1 MPFKIKKTV
10 SSLAPSG
17 NSVLFNGTNQNLRIA
32 NNAALQF
39 GTGDFTVDF
48 WLYGNTSQVAYA
60 RALSIG
66 GTYGGSQIGLEVD
79 IQGSSGLIM
88 EVNSGASTVTS
99 IVIYAPSTWKNQ
111 WNHIAVTRVGTT
123 FYAFYNGTLAGSV
136 TPASINLIGTDGVSI
151 GCSTANANY
160 WNGYISNLRLV
171 KGTGLYTAS
180 FTPPTAPLTAI
191 SGTSLLVCQSPTIVD
206 NSTNNFAITN
216 NNAATVSSAVTPFTA
231 PQSVFKIKKN
241 NPNPTML
248 TGYGASFNGSNQYLS
263 LPNTSALDL
272 GSNNFTMEAWVYPTS
287 VSGNKN
293 IFYINGNAS
302 SYSAICLY
310 IQDSKFAFLANQTG
324 GYPWTLQIGAVGPT
338 ISSNT
343 WYHVAA
349 TRSGNSFYVF
359 VNGTLVSGAP
369 YSLSGALFNG
379 TTNSI
384 GYQASMTSN
393 NFPGYISNA
402 RIINGTALYTASFA
416 PPTSPLTAITS
427 CSLLTCNAATIVD
440 ASTKNLT
447 ITNNN
452 SVVASSSFTPF
463 SSSLIAPTNY
473 SVAFNGSSTWLT
485 TPSTSSLAIGT
496 GDFTYE
502 CWAYLSS
509 TPGQYNS
516 NAMSSFVQNSAGD
529 HGTYI
534 GFTSALTAF
543 ATLKLDN
550 STSLTLNSGATTYAL
565 NTWHHVVLSRV
576 GTTVSLFFNGSR
588 VATNTN
594 SYNLIENIVA
604 IGKQYATTE
613 SGVNGFTNVGVF
625 NGYIS
630 NARVIIGGTQ
640 PYSPTSTTLTVPT
653 TPISAITN
661 TKLLTC
667 NAATIVDSST
677 NNLTLTNT
685 GTATVSSTITPFSA
699 SVSNGGFKLKQVSY
713 VRPTYNFT
721 ISPAYSG
728 KSTWDLVTDGP
739 LILSTSGS
747 WIITPTTSINTKIK
761 MWGGGGASFK
771 AAWKGGGGGFSSG
784 SVQLESGVSYGIV
797 TSMNGSNGIIGS
809 GGLTGIFSSSISQA
823 NSIMIAGGGGVGT
836 DYLGNYGGNG
846 GAGGGSSGQDGT
858 GDGLQ
863 NGRGGTQIAGGSP
876 AVYNSQKAGSA
887 LQANGGDGGAGYW
900 GGGAQNAAGSG
911 GGSGYIHPTKV
922 TSGITVTGASSTP
935 ANSSDSDRA
944 GSGQGSLGNTSGSMG
959 IIIIRAA

>member
-10 SSLAPSG
+10 SVLGPSG
-17 NSVLFNGTNQNLRIA
+17 NSVQFNGTNQNLRIA

-48 WLYGNTSQVAYA
+48 WLYGNSSQSAYA

-66 GTYGGSQIGLEVD
+66 GTYGGSQIGLEID

-160 WNGYISNLRLV
+160 WNGYISNVRLV

-180 FTPPTAPLTAI
+180 FTPSTTPLTAI
-191 SGTSLLVCQSPTIVD
+191 SGTSLLTCQSPTIVD

-216 NNAATVSSAVTPFTA
+216 NNAATVSSATPFTGSLS
-231 PQSVFKIKKN
+231 PFKIKKN

-248 TGYGASFNGSNQYLS
+248 TGYGASFNGTNQYLS
-263 LPNTSALDL
+263 IPNNAAFQLGTGDFTAECWTYATSMPQSFARLL
-272 GSNNFTMEAWVYPTS
+272 SVAGTYSGANVGLEINISTS
-287 VSGNKN
+287 TAPVNG
-293 IFYINGNAS
+293 IEFAINGNNTTYFRIS
-302 SYSAICLY
+302 TNSAIS
-310 IQDSKFAFLANQTG
+310 I
-324 GYPWTLQIGAVGPT
+324 
-338 ISSNT
+338 NT
-343 WYHVAA
+343 WYHVAV
-349 TRSGNSFYVF
+349 TRLSGTIYCFL
-359 VNGTLVSGAP
+359 NGVLQTSSTSGA
-369 YSLSGALFNG
+369 STNINGSGGA
-379 TTNSI
+379 TIAAAI
-384 GYQASMTSN
+384 GGGAYW
-393 NFPGYISNA
+393 PGYVSNV
-402 RIINGTALYTASFA
+402 RILKGTALYTSSFTA
-416 PPTSPLTAITS
+416 PTSPLTAITS
-427 CSLLTCNAATIVD
+427 CSLLTCHAATISDGSSNSFTV
-440 ASTKNLT
+440 
-447 ITNNN
+447 TNN
-452 SVVASSSFTPF
+452 SGVVPSSSFTPF
-463 SSSLIAPTNY
+463 SSSLTAPTNY
-473 SVAFNGSSTWLT
+473 STLFNGSSTWLT

-576 GTTVSLFFNGSR
+576 GTTVSLFINGSR

-594 SYNLIENIVA
+594 SYNLIESIVA
-604 IGKQYATTE
+604 IGKQYSTTE

-630 NARVIIGGTQ
+630 NARVVIGGTQ

-653 TPISAITN
+653 TPISAISN

-667 NAATIVDSST
+667 NAATIVDGST
-677 NNLTLTNT
+677 NNLTITNT
-685 GTATVSSTITPFSA
+685 GAATVSSTITPFVANVLNS
-699 SVSNGGFKLKQVSY
+699 GFKLKQVSY
-713 VRPTYNFT
+713 VRP
-721 ISPAYSG
+721 A
-728 KSTWDLVTDGP
+728 
-739 LILSTSGS
+739 
-747 WIITPTTSINTKIK
+747 
-761 MWGGGGASFK
+761 
-771 AAWKGGGGGFSSG
+771 
-784 SVQLESGVSYGIV
+784 
-797 TSMNGSNGIIGS
+797 
-809 GGLTGIFSSSISQA
+809 
-823 NSIMIAGGGGVGT
+823 
-836 DYLGNYGGNG
+836 
-846 GAGGGSSGQDGT
+846 
-858 GDGLQ
+858 
-863 NGRGGTQIAGGSP
+863 
-876 AVYNSQKAGSA
+876 
-887 LQANGGDGGAGYW
+887 
-900 GGGAQNAAGSG
+900 
-911 GGSGYIHPTKV
+911 
-922 TSGITVTGASSTP
+922 
-935 ANSSDSDRA
+935 
-944 GSGQGSLGNTSGSMG
+944 
-959 IIIIRAA
+959 

>member
-509 TPGQYNS
+509 TPGQY
-516 NAMSSFVQNSAGD
+516 
-529 HGTYI
+529 
-534 GFTSALTAF
+534 L
-543 ATLKLDN
+543 
-550 STSLTLNSGATTYAL
+550 SL
-565 NTWHHVVLSRV
+565 
-576 GTTVSLFFNGSR
+576 
-588 VATNTN
+588 
-594 SYNLIENIVA
+594 
-604 IGKQYATTE
+604 
-613 SGVNGFTNVGVF
+613 
-625 NGYIS
+625 
-630 NARVIIGGTQ
+630 
-640 PYSPTSTTLTVPT
+640 
-653 TPISAITN
+653 
-661 TKLLTC
+661 
-667 NAATIVDSST
+667 
-677 NNLTLTNT
+677 
-685 GTATVSSTITPFSA
+685 
-699 SVSNGGFKLKQVSY
+699 
-713 VRPTYNFT
+713 
-721 ISPAYSG
+721 
-728 KSTWDLVTDGP
+728 
-739 LILSTSGS
+739 
-747 WIITPTTSINTKIK
+747 
-761 MWGGGGASFK
+761 
-771 AAWKGGGGGFSSG
+771 
-784 SVQLESGVSYGIV
+784 
-797 TSMNGSNGIIGS
+797 
-809 GGLTGIFSSSISQA
+809 
-823 NSIMIAGGGGVGT
+823 
-836 DYLGNYGGNG
+836 
-846 GAGGGSSGQDGT
+846 
-858 GDGLQ
+858 
-863 NGRGGTQIAGGSP
+863 
-876 AVYNSQKAGSA
+876 
-887 LQANGGDGGAGYW
+887 
-900 GGGAQNAAGSG
+900 
-911 GGSGYIHPTKV
+911 IH
-922 TSGITVTGASSTP
+922 I
-935 ANSSDSDRA
+935 
-944 GSGQGSLGNTSGSMG
+944 
-959 IIIIRAA
+959 